1 MRRRG
6 ARGGNSQF
14 LRTSRDHVPAPVR
27 RRPTGIRSTA
37 SKQRSAA
44 LAQALVRIVL
54 PGPVMMATTFATV
67 RKVSSPY
74 FHQPKS
80 RMVRR
85 ELALGQVRERAR
97 PNTRNRQ
104 SSLKVSTAHRRQ
116 VVRVPRPDLGYRQN
130 GAYSIKNGE
139 TTRRSEGGGVS
150 IARPEHRLTSIK
162 LGLKIQDE
170 NAVNSIARKRPTKTL
185 LSLFAIE
192 SHFGKLVF
200 VLAVWKPSW
209 TLFGPY
215 APDRAGPPWTG
226 PR

>member
-6 ARGGNSQF
+6 THGGNSQF

-130 GAYSIKNGE
+130 GAYSMKNGE

-150 IARPEHRLTSIK
+150 IARPEHRLNIIK

-192 SHFGKLVF
+192 SHFGKLAF

>member
-6 ARGGNSQF
+6 VHGGNSQF

-37 SKQRSAA
+37 SKHRSAA
-44 LAQALVRIVL
+44 LAQALVRIVQ
-54 PGPVMMATTFATV
+54 PGPVIMATTFATV

-104 SSLKVSTAHRRQ
+104 SSLKVSTAPRRR

-150 IARPEHRLTSIK
+150 IARPEHRLNTIK

-170 NAVNSIARKRPTKTL
+170 KRGELNRLKEANKNAT
-185 LSLFAIE
+185 
-192 SHFGKLVF
+192 VF
-200 VLAVWKPSW
+200 VCNRKPFW
-209 TLFGPY
+209 EAGIHTL
-215 APDRAGPPWTG
+215 
-226 PR
+226 